1 MRASRSPWIAA
12 ALVALVA
19 AAAVAQPETGRKEPD
34 VPYVTTPEPVVLE
47 MLRLAKVTKDD
58 VVYDLGSGDGRIV
71 IAAAKQ
77 FGARGLG
84 LEIDRGLVHEAEENA
99 RRAGVT
105 DRVRFI
111 AADIFDADLSGATV
125 VTLYLFPSVN
135 ERLRPKL
142 LRELKPGTRVVSHA
156 YGIGDWKPEQQ
167 RMVKV
172 GAKDHQIYFW
182 VVPPR
187 P

>member
-1 MRASRSPWIAA
+1 MSRPVGVAA
-12 ALVALVA
+12 VLVVLVA
-19 AAAVAQPETGRKEPD
+19 ATAVAQVETGRKTPD

-71 IAAAKQ
+71 IAAAKH

-84 LEIDRGLVHEAEENA
+84 LELDRGLVHEAEENA

-105 DRVRFI
+105 DRARFI

-125 VTLYLFPSVN
+125 VTLYLFPDVN
-135 ERLRPKL
+135 ARLRPKL

-156 YGIGDWKPEQQ
+156 YGIGDWTPEQQ